1 MPETI
6 VTLAVGALICFFGI
20 RNMMG
25 DISSL
30 HSYHKKRVKDAD
42 VKPFGRR
49 VGFGTLICGIA
60 VLIMGLCTYL
70 ATLLANETL
79 VLVGT
84 VVLIVGLVIG
94 CIISF
99 SAMKKYNGGIF

>member
-1 MPETI
+1 MTETI
-6 VTLAVGALICFFGI
+6 ITLAIGALICFLGI

-30 HSYHKKRVKDAD
+30 HSYHRKRVKEAD

-49 VGFGTLICGIA
+49 VGLGTFICGLG
-60 VLIMGLCTYL
+60 VLIMSLCTYL
-70 ATLLANETL
+70 ATLLVNETL

-84 VVLIVGLVIG
+84 VALIVGLVIG

-99 SAMKKYNGGIF
+99 SAMIKYNGGIF